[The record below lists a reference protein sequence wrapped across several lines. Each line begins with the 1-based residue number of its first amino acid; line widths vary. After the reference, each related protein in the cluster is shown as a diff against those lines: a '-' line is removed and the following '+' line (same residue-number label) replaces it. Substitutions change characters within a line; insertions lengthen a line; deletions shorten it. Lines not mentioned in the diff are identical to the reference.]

1 MAQFTEEF
9 DVAVTWWPFELH
21 PETPPEGRNVEEL
34 LARSG
39 RAGQGYRD
47 HLKAYAAEAGL
58 TLASNRWVANSHRAL
73 EFAEFARDRGAFE
86 AVHEA
91 LFRAYFAEG
100 RNIGDLDVLTEICR
114 ANGLDADEFG
124 VEMMLGR
131 YAELV
136 DRTTAVAREKGVT
149 STPAVI
155 FDDRMVVTGAQDL
168 LVYQDV
174 LRRLGAKPRER
185 DV

>member
-1 MAQFTEEF
+1 M
-9 DVAVTWWPFELH
+9 
-21 PETPPEGRNVEEL
+21 
-34 LARSG
+34 
-39 RAGQGYRD
+39 
-47 HLKAYAAEAGL
+47 
-58 TLASNRWVANSHRAL
+58 
-73 EFAEFARDRGAFE
+73 
-86 AVHEA
+86 
-91 LFRAYFAEG
+91 
-100 RNIGDLDVLTEICR
+100 LTEICR
-114 ANGLDADEFG
+114 ANGLDAEEFG

-149 STPAVI
+149 STPAII